1 MSASGLR
8 VMAREY
14 LSNME
19 SKILNPEF
27 LQDTD
32 ELLRD
37 GIVYS
42 HLEAYEL
49 LKRDVLSHLDYVGQ
63 SARQKPGQNK

>member
-1 MSASGLR
+1 MQIIQCFQQYMLASGLR
-8 VMAREY
+8 VTAREY
-14 LSNME
+14 LLNME

-32 ELLRD
+32 DLLRY
-37 GIVYS
+37 GIAYT

-49 LKRDVLSHLDYVGQ
+49 LKRDVLFHLDDV
-63 SARQKPGQNK
+63 R